1 MLICSEYGWCWCF
14 SLMTAVMLVCHLLLI
29 ADLSCTRSVSQES
42 QADCV
47 FWPEQNGYV
56 TAVNVTQQM
65 GDTGFHC
72 PCVCTRKLDTVNVHS
87 TAGYMWFGL
96 RIWQKQIGL
105 WLPRTTEDSDDW
117 SSKSNMARPIRILIW
132 NCLVLWSSCAIMCVL
147 CVCVHRVRR
156 DRPAWST
163 FRPGTCSPRKSWSK
177 KTMLY
182 RSVSLAR
189 PIISTF
195 HLMSFSKCL
204 MINNNNFIIII
215 IKV

>member
-1 MLICSEYGWCWCF
+1 MLICSEDGWCWCF

-47 FWPEQNGYV
+47 FWPEQNRYV

-87 TAGYMWFGL
+87 TAGYIWFGL

-117 SSKSNMARPIRILIW
+117 RSKSNMARPIRILIR

-147 CVCVHRVRR
+147 CVYSQGEEGPPSLEYIQAR
-156 DRPAWST
+156 DLFPQKELVKEDDALQVSFTRQT
-163 FRPGTCSPRKSWSK
+163 DNIHFSPHV
-177 KTMLY
+177 L
-182 RSVSLAR
+182 
-189 PIISTF
+189 F
-195 HLMSFSKCL
+195 
-204 MINNNNFIIII
+204 
-215 IKV
+215 